1 MERAYA
7 GGAPLLQVLCCSE
20 DSAGSGGVADQ
31 ARADLSSGVMLVL
44 GGAGHGWLGAVKY
57 RSEQRPASGLQC
69 CAVPE
74 LKQKLAPGTVGL
86 SAQWVYASRPS
97 GLHTVR

>member
-1 MERAYA
+1 M
-7 GGAPLLQVLCCSE
+7 
-20 DSAGSGGVADQ
+20 
-31 ARADLSSGVMLVL
+31 
-44 GGAGHGWLGAVKY
+44 LGAVKY

-69 CAVPE
+69 CAVLE
-74 LKQKLAPGTVGL
+74 LKHKLAPGTVGL